1 MGTAGTAT
9 SRNGFTLL
17 IISISLAAFMT
28 ALDGTIVNIALP
40 TISEAFDVSTST
52 VSWVSTIYLLVIS
65 GCILIFGKVSDGIG
79 FRKVFLWG
87 FLLFSVGS
95 LFCGLLPDL
104 LGSFPV
110 LIGSRAFQAVG
121 AAMIAAIGPAMV
133 TAFFPMEQKG
143 KAMGIVLTFSSLGT
157 IVGPAIGG
165 VLCQYLSWNWI
176 FFINIPVGIV
186 AILLGA
192 KVIPATGG
200 VKRTGGFDRAGA
212 TLIFVGLASL
222 LFALSEGQTFGWT
235 TPAIIVAFAIAIL
248 TLGGFIYCEL
258 RAPDPLLELRLFT
271 RKNFLMTN
279 LIIALIFFCYGG
291 INYLFPFYLEYV
303 QHFVPSTAGLILTS
317 LSVTGGIAGILAGML
332 YNRTGGRLLCILAG
346 ISIVAGFLM
355 MTMIRVDTSTGFVV
369 ACLMLF
375 GFGMGLMLT
384 PVSNMI
390 MNSVARKY
398 QGMVS
403 GLIIVERFAPMSMGI
418 ALFNLVFMQGII
430 TVATHNEIT
439 RTAPVN
445 IKIDILMTGFDLAF
459 IFAFLV
465 GVIIL
470 VLAIVARQ
478 ETHPDYQQVADEPL
492 TPPAL

>member
-1 MGTAGTAT
+1 MVTAGAVT
-9 SRNGFTLL
+9 SRHGFTLL
-17 IISISLAAFMT
+17 LISISLAAFMT

-40 TISEAFDVSTST
+40 TISEAFDVSTSM

-65 GCILIFGKVSDGIG
+65 GCILIFGKVSDQIG

-87 FLLFSVGS
+87 FLLFSAGS
-95 LFCGLLPDL
+95 LFCGLLPNL

-133 TAFFPMEQKG
+133 TAYFPMEQKG
-143 KAMGIVLTFSSLGT
+143 KAMGIVLTFSSIGT

-165 VLCQYLSWNWI
+165 VVCQYLSWNWI
-176 FFINIPVGIV
+176 FFINIPVGII

-192 KVIPATGG
+192 KVIPMTGV
-200 VKRTGGFDRAGA
+200 VKRTGGFDRAGSA
-212 TLIFVGLASL
+212 LIFVGLASL
-222 LFALSEGQTFGWT
+222 LFALSEGETFGWT
-235 TPAIIVAFAIAIL
+235 TPAIIVAFALAVL

-258 RAPDPLLELRLFT
+258 RSQDPLLELRLFT
-271 RKNFLMTN
+271 RRNFLMTN
-279 LIIALIFFCYGG
+279 MIIALIFFCYGG
-291 INYLFPFYLEYV
+291 LNYLLPFYLEYV
-303 QHFVPSTAGLILTS
+303 HHDVPSAAGLILSS
-317 LSVTGGIAGILAGML
+317 LSVAGGIAGILAGML
-332 YNRTGGRLLCILAG
+332 YNRTGGRLLCIFAG
-346 ISIVAGFLM
+346 ISIAAGFLM
-355 MTMIRVDTSTGFVV
+355 LTLIRVDTSTGFVIL
-369 ACLMLF
+369 CLLLF

-418 ALFNLVFMQGII
+418 ALFNLVFIQGAI

-439 RTAPVN
+439 QMAPVN
-445 IKIDILMTGFDLAF
+445 IKIETLMTGFDLAF
-459 IFAFLV
+459 FFALLV
-465 GVIIL
+465 GIIVL
-470 VLAIVARQ
+470 ILAIVARQ
-478 ETHPDYQQVADEPL
+478 ETHPDYQQGG
-492 TPPAL
+492 

>member
-1 MGTAGTAT
+1 MAG
-9 SRNGFTLL
+9 L
-17 IISISLAAFMT
+17 
-28 ALDGTIVNIALP
+28 
-40 TISEAFDVSTST
+40 
-52 VSWVSTIYLLVIS
+52 
-65 GCILIFGKVSDGIG
+65 
-79 FRKVFLWG
+79 
-87 FLLFSVGS
+87 
-95 LFCGLLPDL
+95 
-104 LGSFPV
+104 
-110 LIGSRAFQAVG
+110 
-121 AAMIAAIGPAMV
+121 
-133 TAFFPMEQKG
+133 
-143 KAMGIVLTFSSLGT
+143 
-157 IVGPAIGG
+157 
-165 VLCQYLSWNWI
+165 
-176 FFINIPVGIV
+176 
-186 AILLGA
+186 
-192 KVIPATGG
+192 
-200 VKRTGGFDRAGA
+200 
-212 TLIFVGLASL
+212 
-222 LFALSEGQTFGWT
+222 
-235 TPAIIVAFAIAIL
+235 
-248 TLGGFIYCEL
+248 
-258 RAPDPLLELRLFT
+258 
-271 RKNFLMTN
+271 
-279 LIIALIFFCYGG
+279 
-291 INYLFPFYLEYV
+291 NYLFPFYLEYV